1 MLRVTD
7 LNVYYGESHVI
18 HDIGFELA
26 DGDALA
32 IVGRNGMGKSTL
44 LKALIGMIPARS
56 GSILLNDKELR
67 GLPSYRRVEAGLAFV
82 PQGRLV
88 FSQLTVEE
96 NLMTGLE
103 TGRYDGIPAF
113 VYESFPVLSEM
124 KGRKAGNLSGGQQ
137 QQLAIARALVS
148 RPRVLILDE
157 PTEGIQP
164 SIIKEI
170 AHSLVRLRKELG
182 ISLIV
187 SEQVLS
193 FALEVAD
200 WLLVIDR
207 GRFVKQV
214 EKSSVDLDEIRA
226 YLTVQGSLRGAKPR
240 RQASMAD
247 HPRARRPVT
256 VVLVP
261 LLVHMRIMMRMAMP
275 GRAVA
280 VQGLHHVRLV
290 RAFLVAGL
298 GNPHVRRHQVQ
309 QRCAQEAAAFAAAA
323 RAGGRRAEFRHR
335 PPYREAAAALA
346 VIVIN
351 RHRALLQ
358 LARARSPPLTFFV
371 GPDALGL
378 MSKSKMAVGMYSDTQ
393 AFGMS
398 TTPLTRPSMGAV
410 ERMV

>member
-193 FALEVAD
+193 FALEVAE

-214 EKSSVDLDEIRA
+214 EKSSVNLDEIRA
-226 YLTVQGSLRGAKPR
+226 YLTV
-240 RQASMAD
+240 
-247 HPRARRPVT
+247 
-256 VVLVP
+256 
-261 LLVHMRIMMRMAMP
+261 
-275 GRAVA
+275 
-280 VQGLHHVRLV
+280 
-290 RAFLVAGL
+290 
-298 GNPHVRRHQVQ
+298 
-309 QRCAQEAAAFAAAA
+309 
-323 RAGGRRAEFRHR
+323 
-335 PPYREAAAALA
+335 
-346 VIVIN
+346 
-351 RHRALLQ
+351 
-358 LARARSPPLTFFV
+358 
-371 GPDALGL
+371 
-378 MSKSKMAVGMYSDTQ
+378 
-393 AFGMS
+393 
-398 TTPLTRPSMGAV
+398 
-410 ERMV
+410 